1 MEGCEIKRESEGNL
15 DIVRLD
21 GSLDAFSFPQI
32 DTVLSQLRK
41 ESRHR
46 VILDCRGLEYVSSAA
61 LGALIGF
68 ARKAHEQHG
77 DLKLVSVSPKIMAT
91 IELLGFHKIL
101 DMAPDVPTA
110 IAIFQD

>member
-1 MEGCEIKRESEGNL
+1 MP
-15 DIVRLD
+15 
-21 GSLDAFSFPQI
+21 FSFPQI
-32 DTVLSQLRK
+32 DAVLSQLRK

-46 VILDCRGLEYVSSAA
+46 VILDCTGLVYVSSAA

-68 ARKAHEQHG
+68 ARDAHEQHG
-77 DLKLVSVSPKIMAT
+77 DLKLVSVSPNIMAT

-110 IAIFQD
+110 IAVFQD